1 MIALVTDSTA
11 YMTKAEAEAM
21 GIKIVP
27 MSYTVANQLYIE
39 SYGDHNGDF
48 EALIARHPSKCT
60 TSQASLSEF
69 MSIFEELIRQNYEV
83 ICPVISSRLSGTYSC
98 ASLAAKSVS
107 PDKIIVVDSHTT
119 AGGLSL
125 FMKKAVEFVRSG
137 YSLKEVAEK
146 LEAMR
151 SHIGIAFSVN
161 NLDALRRSG
170 RLTLMRQ
177 SVSTILN
184 LRPILLCEDGALV
197 AQGIARGKHE
207 LIQQLANRVPK
218 NATRII
224 IQALDDHAA
233 VGPLTA
239 EIRRILPN
247 AELKITTVGPV
258 ICINIGLGA
267 IGVSWICE
275 EQ

>member
-1 MIALVTDSTA
+1 VIALVTDSTA
-11 YMTKAEAEAM
+11 YFTKAEAEAM

-27 MSYTVANQLYIE
+27 MSYTVANQLFVE

-48 EALIARHPSKCT
+48 EALIARFPTKCK
-60 TSQASLSEF
+60 TSQASISEF
-69 MSIFEELIRQNYEV
+69 MSTFEELIRQNYEV

-98 ASLAAKSVS
+98 ASLAAKAVN

-137 YSLKEVAEK
+137 YPLKEVADK
-146 LEAMR
+146 LEAIR
-151 SHIGIAFSVN
+151 DNIGIAFSVTN
-161 NLDALRRSG
+161 MDALRRSG
-170 RLTLMRQ
+170 RLTLVRQ

-184 LRPILLCEDGALV
+184 LRPILLCEDGALI
-197 AQGIARGKHE
+197 AHGTARGKRE
-207 LIQQLANRVPK
+207 LIQELTNRIPK
-218 NATRII
+218 NATKIVL
-224 IQALDDHAA
+224 QALDDHA
-233 VGPLTA
+233 VIGPLTA
-239 EIRRILPN
+239 EIRRSLPN
-247 AELKITTVGPV
+247 AELKISTVGPV

-275 EQ
+275 E

>member
-11 YMTKAEAEAM
+11 YLTKAETEAM
-21 GIKIVP
+21 GVKIVP
-27 MSYTVANQLYIE
+27 MSYTVAGQLFVE

-48 EALIARHPSKCT
+48 EALIARHPSKCK

-98 ASLAAKSVS
+98 ASLAAKTVNS
-107 PDKIIVVDSHTT
+107 DKIIVVDSHTT

-137 YSLKEVAEK
+137 YSLREVAAK
-146 LEAMR
+146 LETIR
-151 SHIGIAFSVN
+151 DNIGIAFTVN
-161 NLDALRRSG
+161 NMDALRRSG
-170 RLTLMRQ
+170 RLTLARQ
-177 SVSTILN
+177 SVGTILN
-184 LRPILLCEDGALV
+184 LRPILLCEEGALV
-197 AQGIARGKHE
+197 AQGTARGRRE
-207 LIQQLANRVPK
+207 LIQKLANRIPK
-218 NATRII
+218 SATKIV
-224 IQALDDHAA
+224 IQALDDHTAI
-233 VGPLTA
+233 GPLTA
-239 EIRRILPN
+239 EIRRSLPN
-247 AELKITTVGPV
+247 AELKISTVGPV

-275 EQ
+275 E

>member
-1 MIALVTDSTA
+1 
-11 YMTKAEAEAM
+11 MTKAEAQAM
-21 GIKIVP
+21 GVKIVP
-27 MSYTVANQLYIE
+27 MSYTVAGQLYIE

-48 EALIARHPSKCT
+48 EALIARHQSNSK

-69 MSIFEELIRQNYEV
+69 MSIFEELVRQNYEV

-98 ASLAAKSVS
+98 ASLAAKAVS

-125 FMKKAVEFVRSG
+125 FMKKAVELVLSG
-137 YSLKEVAEK
+137 YSLKEVASK
-146 LEAMR
+146 LEAIR
-151 SHIGIAFSVN
+151 NNIGIAFSVS

-197 AQGIARGKHE
+197 AQGTARGKRE
-207 LIQQLANRVPK
+207 LILQLVNRIPK
-218 NATRII
+218 NATKIV

-239 EIRRILPN
+239 EIRRSLPN
-247 AELKITTVGPV
+247 AELKISTVGPV

-275 EQ
+275 E